1 MEGKERKGEPR
12 TWETKGDE
20 RFRCILVGDQASRT
34 KQAEEEFGFSRLC
47 LRGIHGLILIC

>member
-1 MEGKERKGEPR
+1 MEGKERKGESR

-20 RFRCILVGDQASRT
+20 GFRCILVGDQASRT

-47 LRGIHGLILIC
+47 LRGIYGLILIC